1 MKNKKRIVTQN
12 LIMRT
17 NLCQVTKMKIKVHH
31 SINVISK
38 NKILTSME

>member
-12 LIMRT
+12 LILRT
-17 NLCQVTKMKIKVHH
+17 NLCQVTKIKGHH